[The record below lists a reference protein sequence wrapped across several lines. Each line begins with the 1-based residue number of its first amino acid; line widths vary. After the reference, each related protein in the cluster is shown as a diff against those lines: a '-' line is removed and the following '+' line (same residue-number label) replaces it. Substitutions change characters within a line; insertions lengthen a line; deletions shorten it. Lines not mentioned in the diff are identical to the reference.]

1 MINGITIGADPE
13 LFIVDNNNKVISA
26 VGLIPGEKGKPY
38 VADNMPKGFG
48 MEIDNI
54 LGEFNIPPVKLRSG
68 FVNNINYMKDY
79 IDNFVKQINPN
90 YGIQCIAS
98 RMVDDDQLQ
107 SDEAKLFGCMPD
119 YNVYTE
125 KKNKKPNAKNQNL
138 RSAGFHIHIGYDH
151 PAVPE
156 SLRMVKLLDIFLG
169 IPSVIIDPDKERR
182 KLYGRAGAFRLTK
195 YGFEYR
201 TLSSYMMS
209 KDSIL
214 NLVWDLLTLALN
226 FGGLPNAFD
235 KNQIQYL
242 INESDVEEAKKFLN
256 NFEYIK
262 ESHLERVQNFLKTFE
277 V

>member
-1 MINGITIGADPE
+1 M
-13 LFIVDNNNKVISA
+13 
-26 VGLIPGEKGKPY
+26 
-38 VADNMPKGFG
+38 
-48 MEIDNI
+48 
-54 LGEFNIPPVKLRSG
+54 
-68 FVNNINYMKDY
+68 
-79 IDNFVKQINPN
+79 
-90 YGIQCIAS
+90 
-98 RMVDDDQLQ
+98 
-107 SDEAKLFGCMPD
+107 
-119 YNVYTE
+119 
-125 KKNKKPNAKNQNL
+125 
-138 RSAGFHIHIGYDH
+138 FHIHVGYDH

-214 NLVWDLLTLALN
+214 NLVCELLMLALEYC
-226 FGGLPNAFD
+226 GTPLAFD
-235 KNQIQYL
+235 KDQIQHI

-262 ESHLERVQNFLKTFE
+262 ESHLERVQNFLKTFKI
-277 V
+277 

>member
-1 MINGITIGADPE
+1 MIDGITIGADPE

-54 LGEFNIPPVKLRSG
+54 LGEFNIPPVMSKRG
-68 FVNNINYMKDY
+68 FITNINYMKNY
-79 IDNFVKQINPN
+79 IDDFVKQINPN

-138 RSAGFHIHIGYDH
+138 RSAGFHIHVGYNH
-151 PAVPE
+151 PTVPE

-169 IPSVIIDPDKERR
+169 IPSVIIDPDKKRR
-182 KLYGRAGAFRLTK
+182 ELYGKAGAFRLTK
-195 YGFEYR
+195 YGVEYR

-214 NLVWDLLTLALN
+214 NLVWDLLILATN
-226 FGGLPNAFD
+226 FGGSPNAFD
-235 KNQIQYL
+235 KNQIQHI

-256 NFEYIK
+256 DFVYIQ
-262 ESHLERVQNFLKTFE
+262 ESDSKYIQNFLKTFK

>member
-1 MINGITIGADPE
+1 M
-13 LFIVDNNNKVISA
+13 NKYNFSKSVRFLKYGRKCTPNYI
-26 VGLIPGEKGKPY
+26 
-38 VADNMPKGFG
+38 
-48 MEIDNI
+48 EI
-54 LGEFNIPPVKLRSG
+54 
-68 FVNNINYMKDY
+68 NIN
-79 IDNFVKQINPN
+79 IEI
-90 YGIQCIAS
+90 GIKSPMIT
-98 RMVDDDQLQ
+98 
-107 SDEAKLFGCMPD
+107 KLCMPD

-151 PAVPE
+151 PTVPE
-156 SLRMVKLLDIFLG
+156 SLRMIKLLDVFLG
-169 IPSVIIDPDKERR
+169 VPSVIIDPDKDRR

-214 NLVWDLLTLALN
+214 NLVCELLILALKYC
-226 FGGLPNAFD
+226 GTPLAFD
-235 KNQIQYL
+235 KDQIQHI

-256 NFEYIK
+256 NFDYIQESDLKYIK
-262 ESHLERVQNFLKTFE
+262 NFLKTFE

>member
-1 MINGITIGADPE
+1 M
-13 LFIVDNNNKVISA
+13 NKYNFSKSVRFLKYGRKCTPNYI
-26 VGLIPGEKGKPY
+26 
-38 VADNMPKGFG
+38 
-48 MEIDNI
+48 EI
-54 LGEFNIPPVKLRSG
+54 
-68 FVNNINYMKDY
+68 NIN
-79 IDNFVKQINPN
+79 IEI
-90 YGIQCIAS
+90 GIKSPMIT
-98 RMVDDDQLQ
+98 
-107 SDEAKLFGCMPD
+107 KLCMPD

-138 RSAGFHIHIGYDH
+138 RSAGFHIHVGYDH
-151 PAVPE
+151 PTVPE

-169 IPSVIIDPDKERR
+169 IPSVIIDPDKKRR
-182 KLYGRAGAFRLTK
+182 ELYGRAGAFRLTK

-214 NLVWDLLTLALN
+214 NLIWDLLTLALN

-235 KNQIQYL
+235 KNQIQYI

-262 ESHLERVQNFLKTFE
+262 ESYLERVQNFLKTFE